1 MFVTL
6 DECLTWKTAILSF
19 KFLKDMWE
27 RMSEKAWERLSGE
40 VSVGK
45 ASTGFGVEE
54 RRPLATAFRL
64 SGFRAKR
71 ATARFP

>member
-1 MFVTL
+1 
-6 DECLTWKTAILSF
+6 
-19 KFLKDMWE
+19 
-27 RMSEKAWERLSGE
+27 MSENAWESLSGE

-54 RRPLATAFRL
+54 RRLLATAFRL

>member
-1 MFVTL
+1 MKEL
-6 DECLTWKTAILSF
+6 
-19 KFLKDMWE
+19 WE
-27 RMSEKAWERLSGE
+27 PMSEKALESFSGE

-45 ASTGFGVEE
+45 ASTGLGVDE
-54 RRPLATAFRL
+54 RSPLATAFRL

>member
-1 MFVTL
+1 
-6 DECLTWKTAILSF
+6 
-19 KFLKDMWE
+19 
-27 RMSEKAWERLSGE
+27 MSEKAWESLSGE

-54 RRPLATAFRL
+54 RRLLATAFRL
-64 SGFRAKR
+64 SGLRAKR